1 MAKIKHLTHSSN
13 STSDNSLEN
22 AKKCIAEENYVD
34 AKDEIERVLD
44 AKPTDDRA
52 LNLLAIVMLKLE
64 QYDKAIKIYEDLIAR
79 YPNTALLKTNL
90 GVAYLKNNQ
99 AGDAVKEFSS
109 VLQKEPGNKTVLKL
123 YGKALLK
130 TDRADE
136 AFDAFTRAGMKEY
149 AEKIKKHGRE
159 EAAAPEEDV
168 VYEPTDGDH
177 ASSQRHEGAEREQE
191 NGSGQSI
198 VSEASAQDRGAPAR
212 GNSEGQQPDSMSD
225 APPYPEEDIVEA
237 ERGPS
242 AIDEQELFIEEEK
255 GDKERP
261 PEHREQPQ
269 SSVES
274 AISFPD
280 RGPEKEK
287 AAPEDGRAHEEKS
300 DEKPGQQNGKG
311 LASLSEEASLSRFTA
326 PVNFIDDSTL
336 FFNLDGNLIYVRN
349 KSVVS
354 IGEGLTIEQA
364 YKRYRGKDTKSIFA
378 DKKDNPVILVYG
390 KGGLLIKCDFK
401 LLKPFNLRN
410 EAMFLNDERLMAFQ
424 GDLEWENGRVEL
436 SADKS
441 INVTQMK
448 GTADLFLGISSRL
461 LELRVNTATPPSV
474 RLDSLVGWYGK
485 LIPRQSSKEHYSSD
499 TFITFHGEG
508 AVFIDA

>member
-1 MAKIKHLTHSSN
+1 MTKTKRLTNSSD
-13 STSDNSLEN
+13 SATDNSLEK
-22 AKKCIAEENYVD
+22 AKKCMAEENYVD

-44 AKPTDDRA
+44 TKPTDDRA

-64 QYDKAIKIYEDLIAR
+64 QYDKAVKIYEDLIAR

-99 AGDAVKEFSS
+99 AGYAVKEFSS

-149 AEKIKKHGRE
+149 AKKIKKHGQE
-159 EAAAPEEDV
+159 EAAAEENV
-168 VYEPTDGDH
+168 VHEPADGDH
-177 ASSQRHEGAEREQE
+177 AFSQRYEGPEREQG
-191 NGSGQSI
+191 NGPGQSI
-198 VSEASAQDRGAPAR
+198 VSEAPVQDGKGPAR
-212 GNSEGQQPDSMSD
+212 GNSGGQQPDSMFG
-225 APPYPEEDIVEA
+225 APPYPEEAIIEA

-242 AIDEQELFIEEEK
+242 AIDEQELFIEEEE

-261 PEHREQPQ
+261 SEHQEQPQ

-280 RGPEKEK
+280 REPGKEE
-287 AAPEDGRAHEEKS
+287 AAPGDERTHEEKS
-300 DEKPGQQNGKG
+300 DKKPGEQNGKG

-349 KSVVS
+349 KSVVA
-354 IGEGLTIEQA
+354 IGEELTIEQT
-364 YKRYRGKDTKSIFA
+364 YKRYRGKDTKSIFV
-378 DKKDNPVILVYG
+378 DKKDDPVILVYG

-401 LLKPFNLRN
+401 LLKPFKLRN

-436 SADKS
+436 SAEKS

-448 GTADLFLGISSRL
+448 GTADLFLGISGRL
-461 LELRVNTATPPSV
+461 LELQVNMATPPSV

-485 LIPRQSSKEHYSSD
+485 LIPRQSSKEHYSGD
-499 TFITFHGEG
+499 TFISFHGEG